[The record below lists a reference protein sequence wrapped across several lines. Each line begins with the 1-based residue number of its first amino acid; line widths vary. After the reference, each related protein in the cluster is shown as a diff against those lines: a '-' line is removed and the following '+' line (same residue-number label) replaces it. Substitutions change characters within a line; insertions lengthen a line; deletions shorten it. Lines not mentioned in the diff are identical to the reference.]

1 MKKSPLIGI
10 SLRNGSIAGLLA
22 GVLLIIMYFIGP
34 HPMLILPYADFRIL
48 LFGIFIF
55 FTLKEFRNNH
65 QEGVLSFGQ
74 GMVGSLLFVTV
85 AATVGAVVVLIYSK
99 INPEFVSDFIKQGL
113 ESARSFSENS
123 ALTEPEKNRI
133 TVMIEALPSTN
144 AKGLAG
150 QHFVQSLMIGFFI
163 SIILSVILR
172 KQPKS

>member
-1 MKKSPLIGI
+1 MKKSPLVGI

-22 GVLLIIMYFIGP
+22 GVLLIIMYFFGP

-65 QEGVLSFGQ
+65 QDGVLSFGQ

-85 AATVGAVVVLIYSK
+85 AGTVGAIVVLIYCK
-99 INPEFVSDFIKQGL
+99 INPEFISDFIQQGL
-113 ESARSFSENS
+113 ESARSFSESS
-123 ALTEPEKNRI
+123 AITEAEKNRI
-133 TVMIEALPSTN
+133 TVMIEALPATN

>member
-10 SLRNGSIAGLLA
+10 SLRNGAIAGTLA
-22 GVLLIIMYFIGP
+22 GALLIILYFIGP

-48 LFGIFIF
+48 LYGIFIF

-65 QEGVLSFGQ
+65 QEGVLYFGQ
-74 GMVGSLLFVTV
+74 GMVGSLIFLTV
-85 AATVGAVVVLIYSK
+85 AATVGALVVLMYSK
-99 INPEFVSDFIKQGL
+99 INPEFVSDFIKQAL
-113 ESARSFSENS
+113 ESANTFSANT
-123 ALTEPEKNRI
+123 ALTEAEKNRI
-133 TVMIEALPSTN
+133 HVMMEGLPATN
-144 AKGLAG
+144 GKSLAG